1 MNKVELAKS
10 YFKEGYNCCQAVVLA
25 YKDEMGLDEHAAL
38 AISSSFG
45 GGIGRMREVCG
56 AVSGMCIVAGMLY
69 GYTDPKSTGEKADHY
84 KLIQQMAADFTARNG
99 SIICR
104 DLTGIK
110 KDNHIPTERNAQF
123 YQKRPCVELV
133 GDAAEILE
141 KVIAS
146 KNKLS

>member
-25 YKDEMGLDEHAAL
+25 YKDEMGLDERAAL

-45 GGIGRMREVCG
+45 GGIGRLREVCG

-69 GYTDPKSTGEKADHY
+69 GYTDPKAKAEKADHY

-104 DLTGIK
+104 VLTGIE
-110 KDNHIPTERNAQF
+110 KDNHIPTERTAEF
-123 YQKRPCVELV
+123 YKKRPCVELV
-133 GDAAEILE
+133 GDAAAILE
-141 KVIAS
+141 QIIAS
-146 KNKLS
+146 KNS

>member
-25 YKDEMGLDEHAAL
+25 YKDEMGLDERAAL

-45 GGIGRMREVCG
+45 GGIGRLREVCG

-69 GYTDPKSTGEKADHY
+69 GYTDPKAKAERADHY

-104 DLTGIK
+104 VLTGIE
-110 KDNHIPTERNAQF
+110 KDNHIPTERTAEF
-123 YQKRPCVELV
+123 YKKRPCVELV
-133 GDAAEILE
+133 GDAAAILE
-141 KVIAS
+141 QIIAS
-146 KNKLS
+146 KNS

>member
-25 YKDEMGLDEHAAL
+25 YKDEMGLDERAAL

-45 GGIGRMREVCG
+45 GGIGRLREVCG

-69 GYTDPKSTGEKADHY
+69 GYTDPKAKAEKANHY

-104 DLTGIK
+104 VLTGIE
-110 KDNHIPTERNAQF
+110 KDNHIPTERTAEF
-123 YQKRPCVELV
+123 YKKRPCVELV
-133 GDAAEILE
+133 GDAAAILE
-141 KVIAS
+141 QIIDS
-146 KNKLS
+146 KNS